1 MTERRTRGEGSDD
14 AVARRSADA
23 VDTSVLDL
31 SPAERRERGIPDDAV
46 RAAFFE
52 AVTEGDREEK
62 SLAGATLP
70 GLSLSYSVVGGSDN
84 HPIDLRGA
92 TINGHL
98 DIDHADI
105 QVPLLLDDAQ
115 VTALRFDDTEFT
127 RLHGEGV
134 VVDDGVSMTG
144 SFFRGE
150 VDLRD
155 ATFGGT
161 FDADEAV
168 FDDQVAA
175 DGAEFEGRFTAQGAE
190 FHGDSNRLGD
200 NTSFADARF
209 GAGVDCTQAAFG
221 FVSFED
227 AAFEGPTTFH
237 EAEFRGDAGFQ
248 RVWFA
253 NGATF
258 DEARFREDAVFD
270 GSVVDGPAMFRGA
283 LFEGGTRIIK
293 DDASFE
299 RVTFS
304 GRAAFDHASFR
315 YGTFAESDFKAGAGF
330 EHARFD
336 GDAAFHDATFVGEST
351 FDEVTFDADS
361 DFRGTTFE
369 APARFRGA
377 EFLGDANHFRDSAT
391 FVDAVFGADVD
402 FGDATFTSG
411 EFTGTRFDGVANF
424 GSVTVTDRLDVA
436 AATRE
441 GAVIDMSHI
450 SLPAGRINQPET
462 GWVRYDLTKAS
473 LGEVELTATGG
484 AHQRE
489 LLDYFRFCDT
499 EFTEFDGQ
507 NFDFGAHTASLE
519 RNNWK
524 LHTFVGDA
532 APGVDLEMS
541 PDVVERTYLKAKNC
555 ASLTGDTT
563 AAGEFRVKRQQFSRK
578 KNLEVAG
585 DGDAAPTARVRNAV
599 RAGENAFLEFTCGHG
614 MRLLRITAV
623 FLLLPV
629 LPALLFAFGGPL
641 FATDAGQVTSLAQL
655 TSPEGL
661 AVFADTLKFSY
672 ITYTTLAY
680 GEIYPTGPLATTL
693 ATLEA
698 YLSTV
703 LAALVVYALVKR
715 SEV

>member
-1 MTERRTRGEGSDD
+1 MTD
-14 AVARRSADA
+14 RRSGGSRSGSSAQRRSIDD
-23 VDTSVLDL
+23 VDTDVLQLD
-31 SPAERRERGIPDDAV
+31 PEERRERGISDDET
-46 RAAFFE
+46 RAAFFA
-52 AVTEGDREEK
+52 AVTEGDRAAK

-105 QVPLLLDDAQ
+105 QVPLLLDDAD
-115 VTALRFDDTEFT
+115 VTALRFDETTFD
-127 RLHGEGV
+127 RLSAADLT
-134 VVDDGVSMTG
+134 VDGDVSMEG
-144 SFFRGE
+144 AFFRGN
-150 VDLRD
+150 VAFTD
-155 ATFGGT
+155 AEFGGT
-161 FDADEAV
+161 VSADEAV
-168 FDDQVAA
+168 FDDQLTA
-175 DGAEFEGRFTAQGAE
+175 DSAEFDGRFAARGAE

-200 NTSFADARF
+200 NTSFAGARF
-209 GAGVDCTQAAFG
+209 GGGADCTQAEFG

-237 EAEFRGDAGFQ
+237 ETAFLGDAGFQ
-248 RVWFA
+248 RAWFA

-304 GRAAFDHASFR
+304 GRAAFHHAGFR
-315 YGTFAESDFKAGAGF
+315 YATFAEADFKADASF
-330 EHARFD
+330 EQARFD
-336 GDAAFHDATFVGEST
+336 QDADFPGATFVGEST
-351 FDEVTFDADS
+351 FDEARFLADS
-361 DFRGTTFE
+361 DFSSVRFE
-369 APARFRGA
+369 SPSRFRGA

-391 FVDAVFGADVD
+391 FVDAVFGADAD

-411 EFTGTRFDGVANF
+411 DFARTRFAGVADF
-424 GSVTVTDRLDVA
+424 SRVTVTERLDVA

-450 SLPAGRINQPET
+450 SLPAGRIVQPEA

-473 LGEVELTATGG
+473 LGEVAFTSAGER
-484 AHQRE
+484 HQRE

-507 NFDFGAHTASLE
+507 NFDFGAHTAYLE
-519 RNNWK
+519 RNNWM

-532 APGVDLEMS
+532 APGVDLEMTPS
-541 PDVVERTYLKAKNC
+541 VVERTYLKAKNC

-563 AAGEFRVKRQQFSRK
+563 AAGEFRVKRQQFARR

-585 DGDAAPTARVRNAV
+585 DADAAPTARLRNAV
-599 RAGENAFLEFTCGHG
+599 RATENAFLEFTCGHG

-623 FLLLPV
+623 FVLLPV

-641 FATDAGQVTSLAQL
+641 FATDAGQISSLAQL
-655 TSPEGL
+655 TGPGGVDVL
-661 AVFADTLKFSY
+661 YDTLKFSY

-680 GEIYPTGPLATTL
+680 GEIYPTGPLATAL
-693 ATLEA
+693 ATVEA

>member
-1 MTERRTRGEGSDD
+1 MTERRRQEGGDGV
-14 AVARRSADA
+14 AARRSAET
-23 VDTSVLDL
+23 VDTAVLDL
-31 SPAERRERGIPDDAV
+31 SPAERRERGIHDDAV
-46 RAAFFE
+46 RAAFFK

-115 VTALRFDDTEFT
+115 VTAMRFDDTEFT
-127 RLHGEGV
+127 RFHADGL
-134 VVDDGVSMTG
+134 VVDDEVSMTNT
-144 SFFRGE
+144 FFRGE
-150 VDLRD
+150 VDLTD
-155 ATFGGT
+155 ARFGGV
-161 FDADEAV
+161 FDADEAI
-168 FDDQVAA
+168 FDDQMT
-175 DGAEFEGRFTAQGAE
+175 AEGTAFEGRFTACGAE

-200 NTSFADARF
+200 NTDFTDARF
-209 GAGVDCTQAAFG
+209 GGGVDCTQTEFG
-221 FVSFED
+221 FASFED

-237 EAEFRGDAGFQ
+237 EAEFVGDAGFQ
-248 RVWFA
+248 RAWFA

-315 YGTFAESDFKAGAGF
+315 YATFSEADFKGGASF
-330 EHARFD
+330 QQAQFD
-336 GDAAFHDATFVGEST
+336 GDAEFPEATFVGESS
-351 FDEVTFDADS
+351 FDEVSFRADS
-361 DFRGTTFE
+361 NFSGAAFE
-369 APARFRGA
+369 APTRFRGA

-411 EFTGTRFDGVANF
+411 DFTNTRFAGVADF
-424 GSVTVTDRLDVA
+424 GSVTVTERLDVA

-450 SLPAGRINQPET
+450 SLPAGRIVQPRE

-473 LGEVELTATGG
+473 LGEVELTAAGG
-484 AHQRE
+484 GHQRE

-519 RNNWK
+519 RNNWM
-524 LHTFVGDA
+524 LHTFAGDP
-532 APGVDLEMS
+532 APGADLEMT

-578 KNLEVAG
+578 KNLEVAR
-585 DGDAAPTARVRNAV
+585 DADAAPMARIRNAV
-599 RAGENAFLEFTCGHG
+599 RATENAFLEFTCGHG

-629 LPALLFAFGGPL
+629 LPAVLFAFGGPL
-641 FATDAGQVTSLAQL
+641 FATDAGQITSLAQL

-661 AVFADTLKFSY
+661 SVFAETLKFSY

-693 ATLEA
+693 ATIEA

>member
-1 MTERRTRGEGSDD
+1 MTEHRGRGDGSDN
-14 AVARRSADA
+14 APRRSIDDADTA
-23 VDTSVLDL
+23 VLSL
-31 SPAERRERGIPDDAV
+31 SPEERRERGIPDDAV
-46 RAAFFE
+46 RAAFFR
-52 AVTEGDREEK
+52 AVTDGDREAK

-105 QVPLLLDDAQ
+105 QVPILLDDAQ
-115 VTALRFDDTEFT
+115 VTALRFDDTKFE
-127 RLHGEGV
+127 RLHASNLT
-134 VVDDGVSMTG
+134 VDGDVSMRDA
-144 SFFRGE
+144 FFRGN
-150 VDLRD
+150 VDI
-155 ATFGGT
+155 AGASFGGT

-168 FDDQVAA
+168 FDDQLTADDAA
-175 DGAEFEGRFTAQGAE
+175 FEGRFTARGAE
-190 FHGDSNRLGD
+190 FHGDSNRLDD
-200 NTSFADARF
+200 NTSFAGARLGG
-209 GAGVDCTQAAFG
+209 GADCTQAAFG
-221 FVSFED
+221 FVSFAD
-227 AAFEGPTTFH
+227 AAFEGSTTFH
-237 EAEFRGDAGFQ
+237 EAEFGGDAGFQ

-270 GSVVDGPAMFRGA
+270 GSVIDGPAMFRGV

-304 GRAAFDHASFR
+304 GRAAFHHAGFR
-315 YGTFAESDFKAGAGF
+315 YATFAEADFKADATF
-330 EHARFD
+330 EQARFD
-336 GDAAFHDATFVGEST
+336 GDADFPGARFVGESR
-351 FDEVTFDADS
+351 FDEARFAADS
-361 DFRGTTFE
+361 DFSAAVFE
-369 APARFRGA
+369 APSRFRGA

-391 FVDAVFGADVD
+391 FVDAVFGDDADV
-402 FGDATFTSG
+402 GDAAFTSG
-411 EFTGTRFDGVANF
+411 DFARTRFAGVAAF
-424 GSVTVTDRLDVA
+424 RGVTVSERLDMA
-436 AATRE
+436 ATTRE

-450 SLPAGRINQPET
+450 SLPAGRIVQPRE
-462 GWVRYDLTKAS
+462 GWVRYDMTKAS
-473 LGEVELTATGG
+473 LGEVAFTSAAEG
-484 AHQRE
+484 HQRE
-489 LLDYFRFCDT
+489 LLDYVRFCDT

-507 NFDFGAHTASLE
+507 NFDFGAHTAFLE
-519 RNNWK
+519 RNNWM

-532 APGVDLEMS
+532 APGVELAMS
-541 PDVVERTYLKAKNC
+541 PEVVERTYLKAKNC

-563 AAGEFRVKRQQFSRK
+563 AAGEFRVKRQQFARR
-578 KNLEVAG
+578 KNLAVAG
-585 DGDAAPTARVRNAV
+585 DANAAPTARVRNAV

-623 FLLLPV
+623 FVLLPV
-629 LPALLFAFGGPL
+629 LPALLYAFGGPL
-641 FATDAGQVTSLAQL
+641 FATDAGQIHSLAEL
-655 TSPEGL
+655 TSVGGVEVL
-661 AVFADTLKFSY
+661 YDTVKFSY

-680 GEIYPTGPLATTL
+680 GEIYPVGPLATAL
-693 ATLEA
+693 ATVEA

>member
-14 AVARRSADA
+14 AAPRRSDE
-23 VDTSVLDL
+23 VDTSILTL
-31 SPAERRERGIPDDAV
+31 SPAERRERNISDDTV
-46 RAAFFE
+46 RAAFFQ

-105 QVPLLLDDAQ
+105 QVPVLLDDAQ

-127 RLHGEGV
+127 SLHGEGL
-134 VVDDGVSMTG
+134 VVDDEVSMTDA
-144 SFFRGE
+144 FFRGE

-155 ATFGGT
+155 AEFGGAV
-161 FDADEAV
+161 DADEAV
-168 FDDQVAA
+168 FDDEVAA
-175 DGAEFEGRFTAQGAE
+175 DGAAFEGQFTARGAE

-200 NTSFADARF
+200 NTSFAEARF
-209 GAGVDCTQAAFG
+209 GAGVDCTQTEFG

-237 EAEFRGDAGFQ
+237 EAEFNGDAGFQ

-299 RVTFS
+299 RVTFA
-304 GRAAFDHASFR
+304 GRAAFHHASFR

-336 GDAAFHDATFVGEST
+336 GDAAFHDATFAGEST
-351 FDEVTFDADS
+351 FDEVSFRADS

-369 APARFRGA
+369 APTRFRGA

-391 FVDAVFGADVD
+391 FTDAVFGADVD

-411 EFTGTRFDGVANF
+411 DFTRTRFDGVADF
-424 GSVTVTDRLDVA
+424 GNVTVSERLDVA

-450 SLPAGRINQPET
+450 SLPDGRIVQPEA

-473 LGEVELTATGG
+473 LGEVELTSAGED
-484 AHQRE
+484 HQRE

-507 NFDFGAHTASLE
+507 NFDFAAHTASLE

-532 APGVDLEMS
+532 APGVDLEMT

-578 KNLEVAG
+578 KNLEVAR
-585 DGDAAPTARVRNAV
+585 DGDAALTARIRNVV

-629 LPALLFAFGGPL
+629 PPALLYAFGGPL
-641 FATDAGQVTSLAQL
+641 FATDAGQISSLAQL
-655 TSPEGL
+655 TSPEGV
-661 AVFADTLKFSY
+661 AVLSDTLKFSY